1 MSEVV
6 DILILTA
13 DAGSDV
19 EGVVH
24 TRTQHSELGMRTHGA
39 HKAAWAARQHG
50 YTVQVVSKIHMAPVE
65 DIIAACKRYVGPST
79 LLAVGTTLIAP
90 PSFMTSFDKEEGA
103 YRLGHTTGKIHRI
116 LEGLKNLYNNKI
128 LIGGSQA
135 NSFKTIFRADYVI
148 QGEAENE
155 FPKLLD
161 QIFRFGIQ
169 RKKYDWDIKDCQFR
183 WHDTDFIQP
192 NEPLPLEA
200 SRGCIFKC
208 KFCAFQNLG
217 KRPGTFERSIQNMKE
232 ELEYNYERW
241 GSTCYWLTDDTINDD
256 NDRMNDFC
264 DMLESLNF
272 KIRFSGF
279 FRMDLF
285 HRFQKT
291 TRRLYENGMTGVQI
305 GVETFHPEAA
315 KTIGKAFN
323 GKHGKEFLLHLYYDI
338 CKEDIALG
346 TCNIIGLPYE
356 RFEFTRQ
363 TVDWYNEVGVIQ
375 PSYSPLFVRDPERPD
390 PNLAMVSEFS
400 SKAKKYGY
408 RFPKKEQPTYWIND
422 LCRMDSDF
430 VQSRFWSLRGKLQPT
445 LEKTMDPWMALH
457 YLNIM
462 KISPKEAMAIGWQK
476 IRETVDPRVVPQ
488 GYFKQLGVDVSFEK

>member
-1 MSEVV
+1 MSKIV
-6 DILILTA
+6 DVLILTA
-13 DAGSDV
+13 DAGSDI
-19 EGVVH
+19 EGIVH
-24 TRTQHSELGMRTHGA
+24 TRTEHSKLGMRTHGA

-50 YTVQVVSKIHMAPVE
+50 YTVQVVSKIHMAPEE
-65 DIIAACKRYVGPST
+65 DIINVCKQYVGPST
-79 LLAVGTTLIAP
+79 LIAVGTTLIAP
-90 PSFMTSFDKEEGA
+90 PSFSLPKGHKEGV
-103 YRLGHTTGKIHRI
+103 YRMGPTTGKIYRI
-116 LEGLKNLYNNKI
+116 IQGLQNPHNNKV
-128 LIGGSQA
+128 LVGGSQA
-135 NSFKTIFRADYVI
+135 KAFKTLFQADYVI

-155 FPKLLD
+155 FPQLLD
-161 QIFRFGIQ
+161 RIFRNGIQ
-169 RKKYDWDIKDCQFR
+169 RKRYDWDIKDCRFR
-183 WHDTDFIQP
+183 WHETDYIQP

-217 KRPGTFERSIQNMKE
+217 KRPGTFERPIQNIKE

-256 NDRMNDFC
+256 NDRMNEFC
-264 DMLESLNF
+264 DMLETLNF

-305 GVETFHPEAA
+305 GVETFHPQAA

-323 GKHGKEFLLHLYYDI
+323 GKHGKEFLRHLYYDI
-338 CKEDIALG
+338 CDQDLVVG

-356 RFEFTRQ
+356 RFEHITE
-363 TVDWYNEVGVIQ
+363 TVEWYKEVGFIQ
-375 PSYSPLFVRDPERPD
+375 PSFSPLFVRDPKRPD
-390 PNLAMVSEFS
+390 PSLEMVSEFS
-400 SKAKKYGY
+400 SNAKKYGY
-408 RFPKKEQPTYWIND
+408 RFPREHQPAWWVND

-430 VQSRFWSLRGKLQPT
+430 AHGRVWSVKSKLQET
-445 LEKTMDPWMALH
+445 MEQTMDPWMSLH
-457 YLNIM
+457 YLNIL
-462 KISPKEAMAIGWQK
+462 KITPKEAIQIGWKK

-488 GYFKQLGVDVSFEK
+488 GYFKQLGVDILFK